1 MVGQRLNS
9 VGQSGVNVVF
19 VLNVEAIGHV
29 DTDDLTLAINDTSV
43 RVEDPSATDV
53 VHPVSCLTEG
63 GEVTFTNIVV
73 KKLSSA
79 IRYGS
84 RSHNVVTLKKV
95 QSEHGWLVGEVVG
108 QWAEPV
114 SDRRREPQ

>member
-1 MVGQRLNS
+1 MVGKKRDRVS
-9 VGQSGVNVVF
+9 QSGANVV
-19 VLNVEAIGHV
+19 LALDVEAISHV
-29 DTDDLTLAINDTSV
+29 NTNNLTLIVNDASV
-43 RVEDPSATDV
+43 GIEDPSATDV
-53 VHPVSCLTEG
+53 IHPVSCLTEG
-63 GEVTFTNIVV
+63 SEVTFTNIVI

-95 QSEHGWLVGEVVG
+95 ESEHGWLVGEVVG

>member
-1 MVGQRLNS
+1 MVGQRWGDS
-9 VGQSGVNVVF
+9 QSGVNVVL

-29 DTDDLTLAINDTSV
+29 DTNDLILVINNAGV
-43 RVEDPSATDV
+43 GIEDPPATDV
-53 VHPVSCLTEG
+53 VHSVNCLTKG
-63 GEVTFTNIVV
+63 SEVTFTNIVI

-95 QSEHGWLVGEVVG
+95 ESEHGWLVGEVG
-108 QWAEPV
+108 
-114 SDRRREPQ
+114 S